1 MQNINIYKLTITT
14 ITYKGKKLYWEN
26 LHILMIMCIDTNLY
40 MNDSTFMFL
49 WRIIKWTK
57 SLTFFGKL
65 N

>member
-49 WRIIKWTK
+49 WRIIK
-57 SLTFFGKL
+57 
-65 N
+65 